1 MRLGFLDARHK
12 ELVLNRDLLL
22 IIIMREEH
30 HIQTDCF
37 TGSAIHRDSSAYSL
51 CKGRPALT
59 LIAQFT
65 ALIIANLDGD

>member
-12 ELVLNRDLLL
+12 ELVLNHDLVLM
-22 IIIMREEH
+22 IIMREKH
-30 HIQTDCF
+30 HIQTE
-37 TGSAIHRDSSAYSL
+37 SAIHRDSSAYNL

-65 ALIIANLDGD
+65 ALIIANVDGD